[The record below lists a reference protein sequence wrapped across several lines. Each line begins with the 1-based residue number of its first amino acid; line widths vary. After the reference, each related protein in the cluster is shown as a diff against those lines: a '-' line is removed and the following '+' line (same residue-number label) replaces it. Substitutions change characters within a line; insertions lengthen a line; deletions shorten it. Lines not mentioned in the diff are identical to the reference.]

1 MTRSNRI
8 YERSDNK
15 IKKNKIVEMVN
26 DFSSIFN
33 EVLMVVEFSIW
44 QRILEEVSFKINYAV
59 KVFQVERV

>member
-1 MTRSNRI
+1 VTRSNRI